1 MDKTKNKSGGSG
13 VDASTIKNYSQEE
26 KYKAEVSMLKL
37 FISKFN
43 KYVSQVVK
51 ENPCDKTR
59 KIDAVARTINDILS
73 EKETPSYTSVEK
85 IKEIYTLICDE
96 EVKDSFYGEGVNGF
110 RLDDVLNPKET
121 LDLEELLS
129 ELGVTKK

>member
-73 EKETPSYTSVEK
+73 EKETPLYTSVEK

>member
-73 EKETPSYTSVEK
+73 EKETPLYTSVEK

-110 RLDDVLNPKET
+110 RLDDVLNPKEA

>member
-59 KIDAVARTINDILS
+59 KIDNVWTAIFGSSLS
-73 EKETPSYTSVEK
+73 
-85 IKEIYTLICDE
+85 
-96 EVKDSFYGEGVNGF
+96 
-110 RLDDVLNPKET
+110 
-121 LDLEELLS
+121 
-129 ELGVTKK
+129 LGVISCLIWFCGLIITSPLII